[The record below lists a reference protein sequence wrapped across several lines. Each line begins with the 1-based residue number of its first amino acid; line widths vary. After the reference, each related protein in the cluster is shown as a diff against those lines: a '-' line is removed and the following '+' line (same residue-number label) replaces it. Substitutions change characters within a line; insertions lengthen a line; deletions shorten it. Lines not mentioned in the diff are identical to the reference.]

1 MATAEGKLNISELDF
16 TKIKDNLVGF
26 MSNQSEFVGYNFKDL
41 LLMFFLMFWHIT
53 HITMHIMRT

>member
-26 MSNQSEFVGYNFKDL
+26 MSNQSEFVGYNFNIL
-41 LLMFFLMFWHIT
+41 SVLET
-53 HITMHIMRT
+53 A

>member
-26 MSNQSEFVGYNFKDL
+26 MSNQSEFVGYNFKG
-41 LLMFFLMFWHIT
+41 
-53 HITMHIMRT
+53 